1 MPEKVLLSSPRAR
14 ALAGLAP
21 RLARLERPTLYPLWA
36 DTLPV
41 LAGRIRED
49 LLADIRALEPVIA
62 ALGGAEAVAETCR
75 AIQDVGRWW
84 P

>member
-1 MPEKVLLSSPRAR
+1 VDGADLP
-14 ALAGLAP
+14 ALA
-21 RLARLERPTLYPLWA
+21 
-36 DTLPV
+36 
-41 LAGRIRED
+41 
-49 LLADIRALEPVIA
+49 PVIA